1 MVSREVIEFMRG
13 ALIGMY
19 VGDCLELEK
28 IGDIGKKVEN
38 IGEFSIYEIENK
50 IAVDYVLTHMSDNE
64 MLKNSI
70 IKSKNG
76 WRVRLYKDGEHE
88 PMPVDGQFYVVV
100 DEDFLLLRPEN
111 APYFNTFEEVE
122 DYVSDTISGDNTNY
136 KVKYKK
142 EGSSEEEIEEAFM
155 SFIEEN
161 TIKIGRSSVL
171 ATCEKIDGKYVFT
184 EFDIDGG
191 RIFSGD
197 FSSVENVDVNDCII
211 KNSIFN
217 NLDITDDV
225 VVKNVE
231 VKGVLDAT
239 VVGNDIDN
247 GPKIYSGKYNIA
259 TIRTGD
265 VFEGSFN
272 VLTCFTKYARLYN
285 CNIDNFI
292 LAYLPD
298 NFDEVFEGSIN
309 NVIVIP
315 DTVELLKQTPKLL
328 ENAKNFYLYETECPT
343 DDMCELVPYK
353 LDDILKNLK
362 PLDLNGG
369 KQ

>member
-13 ALIGMY
+13 SLIGMY
-19 VGDCLELEK
+19 VGDCLDLRK
-28 IGDIGKKVEN
+28 VDDVGKLVESV
-38 IGEFSIYEIENK
+38 GEFSIYEIENK
-50 IAVDYVLTHMSDNE
+50 IAVDYVLTYMANSE
-64 MLKNSI
+64 LLQNSI

-76 WRVRLYKDGEHE
+76 WRVRLYKDGDHE

-100 DEDFLLLRPEN
+100 DEDFLLLRPER
-111 APYFNTFEEVE
+111 APYFKTFEEAE
-122 DYVSDTISGDNTNY
+122 DCVNATINGDNTDY

-142 EGSSEEEIEEAFM
+142 EGSSEEKIEETFM
-155 SFIEEN
+155 NFIKEN
-161 TIKIGRSSVL
+161 NIKIGRSSVL

-197 FSSVENVDVNDCII
+197 FSAVEEVDVDDCII

-259 TIRTGD
+259 TIRAGD
-265 VFEGSFN
+265 IYGGDFN
-272 VLTCFTKYARLYN
+272 VLSCFTEYASLYN
-285 CNIDNFI
+285 CKIDNFI

-298 NFDEVFEGSIN
+298 NFDEDFEGSIN
-309 NVIVIP
+309 NVVVIP
-315 DTVELLKQTPKLL
+315 DTVELLKETPKLL
-328 ENAKNFYLYETECPT
+328 EIAKNFYLYETECSA

-353 LDDILKNLK
+353 LEDILKNLK

-369 KQ
+369 K